1 MSGVTAVEKA
11 YVAGLLDGDGSV
23 MAPMEPHRE
32 CRFRYRIRVVV
43 KFSQHEDHD
52 QTLME
57 LKALCG
63 DGYVSQ
69 SNKRVREF
77 AVKSSRGVERLLR
90 DIEPYVR
97 IKRTQVRQALA
108 LMEQLKHVQTLEQ
121 FRRVAELADQL
132 SAGNLKSRSRR
143 KHSSQSIA
151 RVPVTTDPARVRSP
165 EVLCT
170 AGDHTPVAS
179 SSERLKV

>member
-1 MSGVTAVEKA
+1 MESANVLWRTVPWEGSEFGVTEVEKA

-23 MAPMEPHRE
+23 MAHIEPHRE
-32 CRFRYRIRVVV
+32 CRFGYRIRVVV

-57 LKALCG
+57 LKQLCG
-63 DGYVSQ
+63 EGYVSR

-90 DIEPYVR
+90 EIEPYVR
-97 IKRTQVRQALA
+97 IKRAQVRQAL
-108 LMEQLKHVQTLEQ
+108 MERLKQVQTLEQ
-121 FRRVAELADQL
+121 FRGVAELADGL

-143 KHSSQSIA
+143 KHSSQSISL
-151 RVPVTTDPARVRSP
+151 VPVTTDPERVRLP
-165 EVLCT
+165 GT
-170 AGDHTPVAS
+170 
-179 SSERLKV
+179 